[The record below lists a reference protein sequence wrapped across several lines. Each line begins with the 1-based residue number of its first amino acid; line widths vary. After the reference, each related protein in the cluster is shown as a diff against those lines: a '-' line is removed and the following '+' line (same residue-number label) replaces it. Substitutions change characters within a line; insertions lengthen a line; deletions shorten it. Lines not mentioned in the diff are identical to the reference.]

1 MVAMIFGGICLV
13 YFVILLSVGMD
24 FSVIWLLVGVFL
36 SASGALYHFGKWH
49 LPKSAVLAAGG
60 ILGVCLLI
68 FAGVEGLIMTGMF
81 AKGEP
86 ELDYLVILGAQVRG
100 RVPSRALRKRL
111 DTALAYLEENPG
123 TIAVVSGGRGPG
135 EDITEAEAMKEY
147 LLLHGI
153 DEERILVEADS
164 TTTSENLDYTGK
176 LIDREK
182 KVGLVTN
189 NFHIYRALKMAK
201 KQGYTNVSGLA
212 APSDPLYQIHYLVRE
227 FFAMI
232 KAVARGDISL
242 R

>member
-1 MVAMIFGGICLV
+1 MIAMILGGICLV
-13 YFVILLSVGMD
+13 YFLILLGVGMD
-24 FSVIWLLVGVFL
+24 FSVIWLLAGGAL
-36 SASGALYHFGKWH
+36 SVSGALHHFGKWQ
-49 LPKSAVLAAGG
+49 LPKTAALAIGSFLTVL
-60 ILGVCLLI
+60 LLI

-100 RVPSRALRKRL
+100 TVPSRALRKRL
-111 DTALAYLEENPG
+111 DTALAYMEENPK

-135 EDITEAEAMKEY
+135 EEVTEAEAMKAY

-153 DEERILVEADS
+153 DEERILVEANS
-164 TTTSENLDYTGK
+164 TTTSENLEYTGE

-182 KVGLVTN
+182 KIGLVTN

-212 APSDPLYQIHYLVRE
+212 APSDPLYQVHYLVRE

-232 KAVARGDISL
+232 KAVVKGDISL
-242 R
+242 W